1 MAAIVAPGICRF
13 TVNAVANGRPVANII
28 DMRVDTTGAAISRE
42 QAVFNLAGDIINNWD
57 DHVMTLTTNQYTA
70 QSVSWVD
77 LDAADASVGE
87 RSVTSDTSWPKV
99 GRATGGTAQGNV
111 AYRVNKVGGVT
122 RGQRRGRM
130 YLPCVSEDANLGT
143 NGNLVNPTFVGY
155 VNDAMG
161 EFLSGVNDNEVPGR
175 DYASYMVVVHL
186 IGDTFES
193 TSDVEQLIC
202 DPTFGSQRRRLR
214 G

>member
-1 MAAIVAPGICRF
+1 MAIIVAPSVCRF
-13 TVNAVANGRPVANII
+13 TVNGVANGRPVANIV
-28 DMRVDTTGAAISRE
+28 DCQVDTTGSVISRAE
-42 QAVFNLAGDIINNWD
+42 AIFNLAGDIINNWD
-57 DHVMTLTTNQYTA
+57 DHVMTLTTSQYTA

-77 LDAADASVGE
+77 LNSVDGTVGE
-87 RSVTSDTSWPKV
+87 RSVTSDTSWPAN

-130 YLPCVSEDANLGT
+130 YIPCVSEDANLGT

-155 VNDAMG
+155 VNSAMG
-161 EFLSGVNDNEVPGR
+161 EFLDGINDDIIPGR
-175 DYASYMVVVHL
+175 EYSSKMVVVHL
-186 IGDTFES
+186 VGDTFES
-193 TSDVEQLIC
+193 YSDVEQLIC

-214 G
+214 V